1 MCRRADESRMSDE
14 RERPSADADPEAD
27 TDADS
32 NTNAHSDADADPV
45 ANAPGRGRTPEPER
59 IEPAAPEEFGL
70 VQVWWGDGKGKTTAT
85 LGMGMRAAGHGYRVH
100 MLQFMKGGA
109 SSVEAVRGEYNA
121 ITALP
126 GISYEN
132 LGHYGWHG
140 MADGSDEE
148 DHEAQAQAGLE
159 RARDLLAAAREADLT
174 TPFPLDG
181 SADEGVHMLI
191 LDEVL
196 YAADRGLIGEDDVLA
211 LIEEKPADLELVL
224 SGSHAEPSYLE
235 DRADLI
241 TNVRKEKHPIDAGQR
256 ARRGTEF

>member
-1 MCRRADESRMSDE
+1 MCRRADESLMSDE
-14 RERPSADADPEAD
+14 RTSAEADGEADAN
-27 TDADS
+27 ADS
-32 NTNAHSDADADPV
+32 NGTVNAGADPV
-45 ANAPGRGRTPEPER
+45 ANTPGRGRTPEPER
-59 IEPAAPEEFGL
+59 IEPAAPEAFGL

-85 LGMGMRAAGHGYRVH
+85 LGMGVRAAGHGYRVH

-109 SSVEAVRGEYNA
+109 SSVDAVRGEYNA
-121 ITALP
+121 IAALP

-159 RARDLLAAAREADLT
+159 RARELLAAAGEADLE

-181 SADEGVHMLI
+181 PADEGVHMLI

-196 YAADRGLIGEDDVLA
+196 YAADRGLITEDDVLE

-224 SGSHAEPSYLE
+224 SGSHSEPSYLE
-235 DRADLI
+235 ERADLI